1 MGAMGV
7 VVAAQHIALRER
19 VALKFLK
26 TELLE
31 SRTILARFEREA
43 RAATRIKSEHIA
55 RVRDVGHLE
64 TGEPYMVMEYLEGRD
79 LSAYVRERGPL
90 PLGEASDYVLQV
102 CEALA
107 EAHALGIVH
116 RDLKPENLFLT
127 RRPDGSACVKVLD
140 FGISKFSD
148 AGGGTSSFAGTVAG
162 GLVGSP
168 LYMSPEQISASP
180 DVDARSDVW
189 GLGVILFEL
198 LTGKTPFTG
207 TSLPQVCL
215 SITARPPRS
224 LSALRPEIPLRV
236 EKLVLQCL
244 EKDRSRR
251 LSSVAEVA
259 RRLAEFGTN
268 HGRISA
274 ARAARIAA
282 GAGASSS
289 SEAVAPS
296 SRAMAA
302 TQISVP
308 PRIPEGGTVPRLAIA
323 VGAAGVA
330 LLGAVLA
337 LFGSRGTVR
346 SAETGVAPQPPAVTA
361 PLIAASATLSVE
373 PPPAPPSADAP
384 PLPAPSAPLVSVVQP
399 PVAPATSATA
409 KAPRRAT
416 PARRPILESPA
427 PRRNAGSPAH
437 PPPAPEPDSSKK
449 PPPLETLGGRL

>member
-1 MGAMGV
+1 
-7 VVAAQHIALRER
+7 
-19 VALKFLK
+19 
-26 TELLE
+26 
-31 SRTILARFEREA
+31 
-43 RAATRIKSEHIA
+43 
-55 RVRDVGHLE
+55 
-64 TGEPYMVMEYLEGRD
+64 
-79 LSAYVRERGPL
+79 
-90 PLGEASDYVLQV
+90 
-102 CEALA
+102 
-107 EAHALGIVH
+107 
-116 RDLKPENLFLT
+116 
-127 RRPDGSACVKVLD
+127 VKVLD
-140 FGISKFSD
+140 FGISKFSE
-148 AGGGTSSFAGTVAG
+148 AGGGTSSFAGTMAG

-189 GLGVILFEL
+189 SLGVILFEL

-215 SITARPPRS
+215 SITARPPKS

-244 EKDRSRR
+244 EKDRSKR

-308 PRIPEGGTVPRLAIA
+308 PRIPQGGSVPRLAIA

-337 LFGSRGTVR
+337 LFGSRGAVR
-346 SAETGVAPQPPAVTA
+346 PAETGAPPQPVAVTA
-361 PLIAASATLSVE
+361 PLVSASAVLSVE
-373 PPPAPPSADAP
+373 
-384 PLPAPSAPLVSVVQP
+384 PLPAPSADAPLLPAPSAPVVSVVEP
-399 PVAPATSATA
+399 PVAPAASATA
-409 KAPRRAT
+409 KATRRT
-416 PARRPILESPA
+416 TPA
-427 PRRNAGSPAH
+427 PRKNAGSPAR
-437 PPPAPEPDSSKK
+437 PASAPEPDSSKK
-449 PPPLETLGGRL
+449 PPPLESLGGRL